1 MKETKKIIRQAIYD
15 AINGNITIGSTTIPV
30 SDEKNDN
37 DNLYILLSSQQEV
50 DDNTS
55 DTFITSSTI
64 DIEVVQQ
71 TGYSVSKD
79 DIDDITEQ
87 ILEIII
93 PTPMTNGL
101 TAPTGIQIM
110 NVRRES
116 SRSLAMEIS
125 ATETIIRNITTI
137 SATIIQK

>member
-1 MKETKKIIRQAIYD
+1 MKETKKIIRQAIFD
-15 AINGNITIGSTTIPV
+15 AIDGQVVVNSVTIPV
-30 SDEKNDN
+30 YDEKNDGEN
-37 DNLYILLSSQQEV
+37 IYILLSNQQEA

-55 DTFITSSTI
+55 DTFITRSTI

-87 ILEIII
+87 ILEIVI
-93 PTPMTNGL
+93 PTPNTHGL
-101 TAPTGIQIM
+101 TEPTGIQIL

-125 ATETIIRNITTI
+125 ISETIIRNITTI